1 MMTSLVGYT
10 TVEIMIVCGFVVAVA
25 CVCVCVRAAQLIL
38 KGLILHAHD
47 KACYV
52 IQKCES

>member
-10 TVEIMIVCGFVVAVA
+10 TAEIMIVCGFVVAVA
-25 CVCVCVRAAQLIL
+25 CVCAAQLIL